1 MTERWPTNSQ
11 LSGTGARMDGDPSCL
26 SYGDLVLYYGEPY
39 RLVGWSDSSGK
50 TSVVICE
57 EWCLRHRLVDWAEL
71 ARHQHPWVRK
81 RPNGGFRPFVER
93 K

>member
-26 SYGDLVLYYGEPY
+26 SYGDLVLYNGYPY
-39 RLVGWSDSSGK
+39 RIVGWASGG
-50 TSVVICE
+50 VAVICK
-57 EWCLRHRLVDWAEL
+57 EWCKHHILIDWAEL
-71 ARHQHPWVRK
+71 ARHQRPWVRR